1 MKTSVKRFLSLAM
14 VLFVLMVTLPFTL
27 FVQAEEYEN
36 THINT
41 GNQRLDIIEVAKTQ
55 IGYMEEDNYYTK
67 YGDWYGLTYEPWCAM
82 FVSWCARQ
90 ADVPLDVLRNCA
102 IAAPDPGYFDI
113 PWYDGGE
120 YTPQTGD
127 LFFTWDFSHV
137 GLVYYT
143 DGDVV
148 HTIEGNT
155 NIDGSDDGIGVFLRT
170 RNVEDC
176 WFGVP
181 DYNYKSRQEHQC
193 DKSFCVQFETAHPH
207 YSCYLCSVCK
217 AINPD
222 YSTFNYSDNCSLCAE
237 NHDKGYTGDADA
249 DRIITIK
256 DATAIQKHIAKSTV
270 LTGNAVLF
278 ADADGD
284 LSITIKDATCIQKYV
299 AGMDTGYP
307 IGKPIKESTE

>member
-1 MKTSVKRFLSLAM
+1 MFVSAKRVFSLAM
-14 VLFVLMVTLPFTL
+14 VLLLLLVTLPFSL
-27 FVQAEEYEN
+27 VVKAEEYEN
-36 THINT
+36 THVNT

-55 IGYMEEDNYYTK
+55 IGYMEEEYCYTK

-113 PWYDGGE
+113 PWYDGSE

-137 GLVYYT
+137 GFVYYT
-143 DGDVV
+143 DGDVI

-176 WFGVP
+176 WIGVP
-181 DYNYKSRQEHQC
+181 DYNYKSQQEHQC
-193 DKSFCVQFETAHPH
+193 DNAALLRYDTAHPH
-207 YSCYLCSVCK
+207 YSNYLCSVCK

-222 YSTFNYSDNCSLCAE
+222 YSTFNYSDDCVLCAE
-237 NHDKGYTGDADA
+237 NHVKGYYGDSDG
-249 DRIITIK
+249 DRAVTIK
-256 DATAIQKHIAKSTV
+256 DVTTIQKHIAGFVNVSGKE
-270 LTGNAVLF
+270 LLA
-278 ADADGD
+278 ADTDLD
-284 LSITIKDATCIQKYV
+284 LSITIKDATLVQKYI
-299 AGMDTGYP
+299 AGMEINYP
-307 IGKPIKESTE
+307 VGEPLP